1 MLTASNGNGCPDS
14 NWVTITFANI
24 GIDEADAFDVNIYPN
39 PATRIVNLRTAE
51 AISTVS
57 VYNAIGQQV
66 MLRQGNGNTMQIDL
80 YTLANGHYTMRIR
93 TVEGHEAVRKF
104 IVSK

>member
-1 MLTASNGNGCPDS
+1 MGDEFTGFDCPL
-14 NWVTITFANI
+14 VGI
-24 GIDEADAFDVNIYPN
+24 GIEEADAFDVNIYPN
-39 PATRIVNLRTAE
+39 PASRIVNLRTAE

-80 YTLANGHYTMRIR
+80 YNLANGHYTMRIV
-93 TVEGHEAVRKF
+93 TTEGHEAIRKF